1 MIDYTIRL
9 ILLGNSFVGKSFYAN
24 KLTRNYFITSYEPTV
39 GVDFFTKTVL
49 IDGKFIKCQIWDTA
63 GQLKFAP
70 LLLTYY
76 KNIGGAILIYDV
88 SNKKSFENLDFWLK
102 QLKENAPDNYPFS
115 KLLIGNIT
123 TNKRQIKKKDAEDF
137 CIKNKLLYTEIN
149 IKKDKNLEESLF
161 LILNEIYKNKD
172 KNKGIR
178 KNEILK
184 YTKEK
189 EEKQEKE
196 KTCCCWGF

>member
-1 MIDYTIRL
+1 M
-9 ILLGNSFVGKSFYAN
+9 
-24 KLTRNYFITSYEPTV
+24 
-39 GVDFFTKTVL
+39 
-49 IDGKFIKCQIWDTA
+49 
-63 GQLKFAP
+63 
-70 LLLTYY
+70 
-76 KNIGGAILIYDV
+76 
-88 SNKKSFENLDFWLK
+88 
-102 QLKENAPDNYPFS
+102 
-115 KLLIGNIT
+115 IGNIT

-149 IKKDKNLEESLF
+149 IKKDNNLEESLF

-184 YTKEK
+184 YIKEK
-189 EEKQEKE
+189 KKKR

>member
-1 MIDYTIRL
+1 
-9 ILLGNSFVGKSFYAN
+9 V
-24 KLTRNYFITSYEPTV
+24 
-39 GVDFFTKTVL
+39 
-49 IDGKFIKCQIWDTA
+49 
-63 GQLKFAP
+63 
-70 LLLTYY
+70 TYY

-123 TNKRQIKKKDAEDF
+123 NNKRQIKKKDVEDF

-149 IKKDKNLEESLF
+149 IKKDNNLEESLF

-184 YTKEK
+184 YMKKIEQ
-189 EEKQEKE
+189 EEPEKE